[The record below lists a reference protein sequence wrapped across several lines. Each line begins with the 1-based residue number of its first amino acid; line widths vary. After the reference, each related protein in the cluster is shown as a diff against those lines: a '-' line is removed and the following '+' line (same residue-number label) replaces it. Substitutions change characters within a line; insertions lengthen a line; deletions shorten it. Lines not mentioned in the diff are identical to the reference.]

1 LIKLKINTPTTANPI
16 IVPPPTAE
24 LPDVPFAK
32 IVITMARAMYD
43 QKNRM
48 NAKPCKVL
56 PYVGKVAGILD
67 WKAALYAFSFSTTVF
82 ATGPILAATRIRD
95 SSAFFSLSIMVFKN
109 GVGVY
114 GEIPAFLLVLGV
126 RAILVLVGL
135 GLGLV
140 GQTAPFVGTPCEPR
154 PGTRFDFT
162 ISDFGIFRT
171 PEKTSCNAVDVLKP
185 SIMPLIYLSYSSG
198 L

>member
-1 LIKLKINTPTTANPI
+1 MPTTANPI

-24 LPDVPFAK
+24 LPVVPFAK
-32 IVITMARAMYD
+32 IVITTASAMYD

-48 NAKPCKVL
+48 NANPCKVL
-56 PYVGKVAGILD
+56 PYVGKDAGILD

-82 ATGPILAATRIRD
+82 ATGPILAATRMRD
-95 SSAFFSLSIMVFKN
+95 STAFFSLSIMVFKN

-114 GEIPAFLLVLGV
+114 GEIPEFLLVVALGV
-126 RAILVLVGL
+126 RAILVVVGL
-135 GLGLV
+135 ALV

-154 PGTRFDFT
+154 PGTRFVLT

-171 PEKTSCNAVDVLKP
+171 PEKTSCNAGDVSKP
-185 SIMPLIYLSYSSG
+185 SIIPLIYLSYSSG